1 MYAVV
6 RVAAALAGGA
16 WLLCSDGSRRRDLK
30 IYFYF

>member
-6 RVAAALAGGA
+6 RVAAGGA

-30 IYFYF
+30 FYLFIYF